1 MALAVLGGV
10 VAYATAAG
18 DRLPELV
25 AGVGVA
31 GCVVTVVALA
41 GCWPSIVSWGVA
53 GVGAAYAVFLSLRSG
68 TVDSRAPIVAAG
80 FFTAAE
86 FAFWSIE
93 RGEGPRERAVII
105 RRLVLVGA
113 GALGIAVIGG
123 LVLLLA
129 AGVSAGVGLE
139 AVGVLGA
146 VVTVAV
152 VTVLAARARD

>member
-1 MALAVLGGV
+1 AGSSTVAPAARGCARALRAGRGAGHGLGRRVVARGGARGGELIPPAHAIGSRLATALVALAVLGGV

-80 FFTAAE
+80 FFT
-86 FAFWSIE
+86 
-93 RGEGPRERAVII
+93 
-105 RRLVLVGA
+105 
-113 GALGIAVIGG
+113 
-123 LVLLLA
+123 
-129 AGVSAGVGLE
+129 
-139 AVGVLGA
+139 
-146 VVTVAV
+146 
-152 VTVLAARARD
+152 